1 MARAHA
7 ANACAQ
13 SDSIK
18 GLAQSIAKPA
28 YHRLLVA
35 EPALRR
41 AVPTLIIAFLITI
54 CLGAFVQVLDQSRQ
68 KRAASK
74 RDLAALA
81 DVLAE
86 RIDRLASAR
95 QERLTHIERLSFL
108 LPDLIPFWGIAG
120 GRHVIVVGAD
130 RRILARIP
138 IEASLGEADHVL
150 DAISSAQLLSAPS
163 LQGNVIDITLPNG
176 NAALATSQLIK
187 SLPGQV
193 IVIQERVEPLWGSDS
208 ALSVTLSATTGF
220 VVLILGFA
228 FHWQSTRAREGDL
241 INDAVRGRIDTA
253 LNRGRC
259 GLWDWDLSRGRIFWS
274 QSMFTMLGLD
284 SRSDLLTFGEVNALV
299 KSDDVDLFVIADQ
312 LISGEL
318 DHIDRTFRM
327 QHTDGHWIWLRVR
340 CELSQGSSDAGL
352 HLIGIAVDITEQKSL
367 AEKTVEAD
375 LRLRDAIETIPEA
388 FVLWDATNRLVLCNS
403 HFQRLHKLPDSA
415 VAPGTSYETVI
426 EVGSMPQIR
435 SRQHETGAQTP
446 GARTFEA
453 QLDDG
458 SWLHISE
465 RRTKDGGYV
474 SVGTDI
480 TRIKEH
486 EQKLVDN
493 DLRLRATV
501 EDLRRSQAALERQA
515 IELVDLAEKYSQ
527 EKNRAEEANQT
538 KSKFLANMSHELRT
552 PLNAIIGF
560 SEIMESGMFGSLGS
574 EKYQEYCHDI
584 LTSGHYLLEVINDI
598 LDMSKIEAGR
608 MKLDLEPLDLSKTLA
623 ESLRVVSGRA
633 EDKNLLLDAD
643 IESTISVVADRRAT
657 KQIIVNLLSN
667 AVKFTPEGGKVVV
680 RTRLLNDRIMLMIAD
695 TGIGIAPQSL
705 ARLGRPFEQV
715 ESQLTKTYHGSGL
728 GLAIARSLTQLHG
741 GAMKLRS
748 KLGTGTVVCVT
759 LPRDHR
765 APVKEKMPAAA

>member
-1 MARAHA
+1 MARANA
-7 ANACAQ
+7 ASACVQ

-28 YHRLLVA
+28 YHRLLIA

-54 CLGAFVQVLDQSRQ
+54 CFGAVVQVVDHNRRERVSM
-68 KRAASK
+68 K
-74 RDLAALA
+74 RDLLAIA

-86 RIDRLASAR
+86 RLDRTGANRQDRAGFIDRLPG
-95 QERLTHIERLSFL
+95 L
-108 LPDLIPFWGIAG
+108 LPGLIPSWGIAA
-120 GRHVIVVGAD
+120 GRHVIVTGAD
-130 RRILARIP
+130 QRVLARIP
-138 IEASLGEADHVL
+138 IYSSLGDSSRILEV
-150 DAISSAQLLSAPS
+150 ISAAQPLVTLAQQSD
-163 LQGNVIDITLPNG
+163 VTTITLPG
-176 NAALATSQLIK
+176 GDTALAVQRIVK
-187 SLPGQV
+187 SLSGQV
-193 IVIQERVEPLWGSDS
+193 VVIQENTDSLWRSDA

-274 QSMFTMLGLD
+274 QSMFTMLGLET
-284 SRSDLLTFGEVNALV
+284 RSDLLTFGEVNALV
-299 KSDDVDLFVIADQ
+299 KSDDIDLYEIADQ
-312 LISGEL
+312 LISSKI
-318 DHIDRTFRM
+318 DHIDQTFRM

-340 CELSQGSSDAGL
+340 CELSQGAADAGL

-388 FVLWDATNRLVLCNS
+388 FVLWDADDRLVLCNS

-415 VAPGTSYETVI
+415 VTPGTSYETII
-426 EVGSMPQIR
+426 EVGSMPEVR
-435 SRQHETGAQTP
+435 TRLAETGALAP

-501 EDLRRSQAALERQA
+501 IDLKLSQATLEQQAL
-515 IELVDLAEKYSQ
+515 ELVDLAQKYSD
-527 EKNRAEEANQT
+527 EKNRAEEANQS

-560 SEIMESGMFGSLGS
+560 SEIMGSGMFGTLGS

-584 LTSGHYLLEVINDI
+584 LNSGHYLLEVINDI

-608 MKLDLEPLDLSKTLA
+608 MKLDLETLDLSKTLA

-633 EDKNLLLDAD
+633 HDKHLVLDAEIETD
-643 IESTISVVADRRAT
+643 IPVVADRRAV
-657 KQIIVNLLSN
+657 KQILINLLSN
-667 AVKFTPEGGKVVV
+667 AVKFTPDGGKVVV
-680 RTRLLNDRIMLMIAD
+680 RSRVLHDRIVLMIAD

-705 ARLGRPFEQV
+705 RRLGKPFEQV
-715 ESQLTKTYHGSGL
+715 EGQLTKTYQGSGL
-728 GLAIARSLTQLHG
+728 GLAIAKSLTNLHG
-741 GAMKLRS
+741 GSMRLRS
-748 KLGTGTVVCVT
+748 KLGTGTVVCVA
-759 LPRDHR
+759 LPRNGGQ
-765 APVKEKMPAAA
+765 KILQESKAA

>member
-1 MARAHA
+1 MAHAHA
-7 ANACAQ
+7 ASGCVQ

-28 YHRLLVA
+28 YHRQLIA
-35 EPALRR
+35 EPVLRR
-41 AVPTLIIAFLITI
+41 AVPILIVAFLVTM
-54 CLGAFVQVLDQSRQ
+54 CLGACVQVIEQNRN
-68 KRAASK
+68 K
-74 RDLAALA
+74 RDATSRNLTALA
-81 DVLAE
+81 DFLTE
-86 RIDRLASAR
+86 RIDHIASVR
-95 QERLTHIERLSFL
+95 QDRATTFERLQLL
-108 LPDLIPFWGIAG
+108 LPGFIPSWGAAT
-120 GRHVIVVGAD
+120 GRHVIVTGAD
-130 RRILARIP
+130 RRILARVP
-138 IEASLGEADHVL
+138 IDAGLGDPNRVL
-150 DAISSAQLLSAPS
+150 DVLSAALP
-163 LQGNVIDITLPNG
+163 LAAAGQQADAIDITLPNG
-176 NAALATSQLIK
+176 GGALAIQRVIK
-187 SLPGQV
+187 SLPGQL
-193 IVIQERVEPLWGSDS
+193 IVIQEKVDLPWQSDA
-208 ALSVTLSATTGF
+208 ALSVTLFATTGF

-274 QSMFTMLGLD
+274 QSMFTMLGLET
-284 SRSDLLTFGEVNALV
+284 RSDLLTFGEVNALV
-299 KSDDVDLFVIADQ
+299 KSDDIDLFAIADQ
-312 LISGEL
+312 LISSKI
-318 DHIDRTFRM
+318 DHIDQTFRM
-327 QHTDGHWIWLRVR
+327 QHTGGHWIWLRVR
-340 CELSQGSSDAGL
+340 CELSQDAGDAGL

-375 LRLRDAIETIPEA
+375 VRLRDAIETIPEA
-388 FVLWDATNRLVLCNS
+388 FVLWDAGDRLVLCNS

-415 VAPGTSYETVI
+415 VIPGTSYETVI
-426 EVGSMPQIR
+426 EVGSMPEVR
-435 SRQHETGAQTP
+435 TRLHETGVQTP

-453 QLDDG
+453 QLEDG

-501 EDLRRSQAALERQA
+501 IDLKSSQATLEQQA
-515 IELVDLAEKYSQ
+515 VELADLAQKYSE

-560 SEIMESGMFGSLGS
+560 SEIMGSGMFGALGS

-608 MKLDLEPLDLSKTLA
+608 MKLDMERLDLSTTLA

-633 EDKNLLLDAD
+633 NDKNLILDAD
-643 IESTISVVADRRAT
+643 IEGAIPVVADRRAV

-667 AVKFTPEGGKVVV
+667 AVKFTPDGGKVVV
-680 RTRLLNDRIMLMIAD
+680 RSRVLSDSIRLMIAD

-705 ARLGRPFEQV
+705 VRLGRPFEQV
-715 ESQLTKTYHGSGL
+715 ESQLSKTYHGSGL
-728 GLAIARSLTQLHG
+728 GLAIARSLTNLHG
-741 GAMKLRS
+741 GTMRLRS

-759 LPRDHR
+759 LPYEANKIR
-765 APVKEKMPAAA
+765 ENMPAAA